1 MFKYELT
8 MFIDIPIPRK
18 IGTIDQQLSGPKET
32 EMSPNTCPNEFT
44 LFEDI
49 ESKLTTRSELP

>member
-1 MFKYELT
+1 